1 MHKAFGEDELG
12 LGQGLAQHIVL
23 IDRQII
29 VVPRVDLEEADTAA
43 LELELLE
50 PLDDD
55 VGVFAAAAMA
65 HIGQGIGA
73 FPPAGFGVGAAHRED
88 QRRFGLERH
97 HDV

>member
-65 HIGQGIGA
+65 HVGQGIGA
-73 FPPAGFGVGAAHRED
+73 FAPAGLGVGAAHRED
-88 QRRFGLERH
+88 QRRFGVERH